1 MYRLRVKL
9 NLTHESIVRF
19 GLDLEAE
26 PPKA

>member
-9 NLTHESIVRF
+9 NLTHESIVSP